1 VNHGFPLYTD
11 CPFSGMPVA
20 NDSASR
26 TLKSHVIKRNNS
38 LNNPMAGMFH
48 RGVQCD
54 GCGVHPITGPRYKS
68 KV

>member
-1 VNHGFPLYTD
+1 
-11 CPFSGMPVA
+11 VA

-38 LNNPMAGMFH
+38 LNNPMVGMFH

>member
-1 VNHGFPLYTD
+1 MF
-11 CPFSGMPVA
+11 
-20 NDSASR
+20 
-26 TLKSHVIKRNNS
+26 
-38 LNNPMAGMFH
+38 GMFH